1 MAPSTRALLEGIVAG
16 DRVSLARG
24 ITLIE
29 STRPDHGAQATLL
42 LDAVLEARAKAD
54 AVAARAHERRARHA
68 HFSAADVAAHG
79 SPATSVGAAPDS
91 AQGSKQPLP
100 PPPPAPRAFRV
111 GLAGPPGAGKSS
123 LIEALGMYL
132 CRTPLRAV
140 GDEEEPQEWWWPAA
154 NSGSF
159 GASSEAQSSVPL
171 ADRPRPRMR
180 PLKVAVLAVD
190 PSSSRCGGSILGDKT
205 RMNDLSRQPNAFVRP
220 SPTRGALGGVAAA
233 TNDVALLCEGA
244 GYDVILIE
252 TVGLG
257 QSEVAIDS
265 AADMTMLVMSPGG
278 ASVCTHPA
286 SSPAAR
292 VSEPQP

>member
-1 MAPSTRALLEGIVAG
+1 MTPTTRALLDGILAG

-42 LDAVLEARAKAD
+42 LDAVLEARARAD
-54 AVAARAHERRARHA
+54 AAAARTYERRARHA
-68 HFSAADVAAHG
+68 HAANAADAGSAAGTNG
-79 SPATSVGAAPDS
+79 SSSGSASGATSEAAAGARQA
-91 AQGSKQPLP
+91 LP

-132 CRTPLRAV
+132 TRTPLRAV
-140 GDEEEPQEWWWPAA
+140 GDEEQPQEWWWPSQAA
-154 NSGSF
+154 LGSTAAVISD
-159 GASSEAQSSVPL
+159 GVPSVPL

-278 ASVCTHPA
+278 ACS
-286 SSPAAR
+286 AA
-292 VSEPQP
+292 